1 MKVALQYWDA
11 RGQRAKRRFIA
22 GQRSY
27 HGNTLRALSLSGFLE
42 RRSPFEGSL
51 VDVELVSA
59 ASDYRPIDGLRG
71 AALTDALAQEL
82 DARIRAVGPEH
93 VAAFV
98 LSRSLGPR
106 REPCLR
112 LRVTQEPFALCVTNT
127 TSF

>member
-1 MKVALQYWDA
+1 MTNAGADFEPIVYSSGGSEAVESAMKVALQYWDA

-71 AALTDALAQEL
+71 AALD
-82 DARIRAVGPEH
+82 RKSV
-93 VAAFV
+93 V
-98 LSRSLGPR
+98 
-106 REPCLR
+106 
-112 LRVTQEPFALCVTNT
+112 
-127 TSF
+127 